1 MSSSALLDAS
11 TAKPSEGGA
20 SYSFGNRLMRVLWK
34 FTWLILASW
43 TPPPFHRYRVAI
55 LRMFGADVD
64 WTAHVY
70 SNVKIWLPSNLV
82 MESHACLGPS
92 VNCYCMASISLRRGA
107 IVSQGTTLCAAT
119 HDIRDPDFQLVAMP
133 ILIGEGAWVAA
144 EAFVGPGVSIGD
156 RAVIGARSVLCRDA
170 EEEGVYVGNPATLI
184 KKRSGLN
191 CK

>member
-11 TAKPSEGGA
+11 AAKPSEGGA
-20 SYSFGNRLMRVLWK
+20 SYSLGNRLMRVFWK

-43 TPPPFHRYRVAI
+43 TPPPLHRYRVAI
-55 LRMFGADVD
+55 LRMFGADID

-82 MESHACLGPS
+82 MEPHACLGPG
-92 VNCYCMASISLRRGA
+92 VNCYCMARIRLRRGA
-107 IVSQGTTLCAAT
+107 IISQGTTLCAAT
-119 HDIRDPDFQLVAMP
+119 HDIRDPDFQLVAKP
-133 ILIGEGAWVAA
+133 IQVGEGAWVAA

-184 KKRSGLN
+184 KKRGGSN